1 MKKETKNRIQ
11 KVLKISKTT
20 FHWGFIHHMK
30 KLSKRFHLNG
40 HSIGFCPETLK
51 LEPPYKTPSFTVAV
65 KGLRNNKLF
74 FHN

>member
-1 MKKETKNRIQ
+1 
-11 KVLKISKTT
+11 
-20 FHWGFIHHMK
+20 MK

-51 LEPPYKTPSFTVAV
+51 LEPPYKTPSCPFTVAV